1 MSTHI
6 KWITAPI
13 LVVGLLIVA
22 DTPQA
27 EAQGFSFG
35 TRGLSIQVGQQSP
48 SYHLRAPT
56 CYYPG
61 YNSYR
66 YDYRSPVRRSYG
78 YYPYRPT
85 NIYRYGSLWWHPGVL
100 QLSHPA
106 ALPLRSAPLKIPNKA
121 ISAIKKLRHVKPPK
135 FGVAFLLRRP
145 LEINL

>member
-85 NIYRYGSLWWHPGVL
+85 NIYRYGSHYGGIPGYFNY
-100 QLSHPA
+100 HIRPHY
-106 ALPLRSAPLKIPNKA
+106 RYG
-121 ISAIKKLRHVKPPK
+121 RHH
-135 FGVAFLLRRP
+135 
-145 LEINL
+145 